1 MPLTSTAEKI
11 KGQIPY
17 PCCPKEKAMAYESSH
32 GRASYKCPNCGKFAV
47 FDFDEM
53 VAYPCKPARGA
64 AHIFQSI
71 KTSID

>member
-1 MPLTSTAEKI
+1 MPLTSTAEKL

-32 GRASYKCPNCGKFAV
+32 GRASYKCPNCGKFAI

-53 VAYPCKPARGA
+53 VSHPCKPARGA
-64 AHIFQSI
+64 AHIFKTI
-71 KTSID
+71 PTSID

>member
-1 MPLTSTAEKI
+1 MTSTAERL

-32 GRASYKCPNCGKFAV
+32 GRASYKCPNCGKFAI

-53 VAYPCKPARGA
+53 VAYTCKPARGA
-64 AHIFQSI
+64 AHIFRTI
-71 KTSID
+71 PTSID

>member
-53 VAYPCKPARGA
+53 TAYPSTAIRGA
-64 AHIFQSI
+64 THSFNSI